1 VRAAEQAWLELVHGS
16 RAQDIAQ
23 GQAAADAA
31 QAQQVVQGVN
41 LQKLQ
46 LRARAMAWSMP
57 CPTGRATRR
66 RSARRWR

>member
-1 VRAAEQAWLELVHGS
+1 MRAAEQAWLELVHGS

-41 LQKLQ
+41 LQKQ
-46 LRARAMAWSMP
+46 QRA
-57 CPTGRATRR
+57 
-66 RSARRWR
+66 ARWCVDALPPAG